1 MAVLTQ
7 QRHRFTVAA
16 VAMGVVS
23 LLALMYLLTPITS
36 SSAEKQQQLLSKQ
49 QQLRSVEEQ
58 TRPIQRLPQLVS
70 KAKGDIA
77 TFYDDRLPAL
87 PSQIYSEIYRLA
99 QKNNVRVSEVKYDTY
114 DTSVNDLKLIQ
125 VEARVSGPYG
135 NLMRFI
141 NSVERN
147 KLFFLIDT
155 LQLADTKAR
164 DTNEVQLNIKM
175 ETYLRPRGANE
186 KPYAISSVASDNE
199 EETNE

>member
-1 MAVLTQ
+1 MAVLIE
-7 QRHRFTVAA
+7 QRRRFTVAA
-16 VAMGVVS
+16 VAMGIVC

-36 SSAEKQQQLLSKQ
+36 SSAEKQQQLLAKQ
-49 QQLRSVEEQ
+49 QQLRTVEEQ

-70 KAKGDIA
+70 KAKGDISS
-77 TFYDDRLPAL
+77 FYADRLPAF
-87 PSQIYSEIYRLA
+87 PTQIYSEIYRLA
-99 QKNNVRVSEVKYDTY
+99 QKNNVSVSEVKYEAY

-125 VEARVSGPYG
+125 VEAKVSGSYG

-155 LQLADTKAR
+155 LQLADTKTR

-175 ETYLRPRGANE
+175 ETYLRPRGSNE
-186 KPYAISSVASDNE
+186 KPSAISSAASDDD
-199 EETNE
+199 EETSE